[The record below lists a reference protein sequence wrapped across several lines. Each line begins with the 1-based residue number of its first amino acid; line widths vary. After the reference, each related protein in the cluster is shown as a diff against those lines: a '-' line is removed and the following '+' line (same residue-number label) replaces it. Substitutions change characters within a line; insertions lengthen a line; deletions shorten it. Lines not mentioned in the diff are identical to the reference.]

1 MGPSL
6 SAAASL
12 SAVYGPTMDAGEFLG
27 LQSTHNPH
35 RWYLPVVP
43 GIATAGRF
51 LFGGCGLGAAI
62 VAMERVLDRPVVW
75 ATAQYL
81 SFAMV
86 DEVMDI
92 DVTVASHGHFT
103 SQARVVARVGDRE
116 ILTVNAALGSRPT
129 PVDRGWGAAPL
140 VPRPDECPQRHNRIV
155 DEQLAGS
162 IMDRLDIRL
171 AVGAQ
176 WEDFPHAG
184 TADGTSA
191 LWVRLPNI
199 DIAAA
204 SLAILGDYVPYG
216 IAQALGHWTR
226 SNSLD
231 NTLRTIRIVASEWVL
246 LDIAVHGVNQG
257 FGHGRVHLWSE
268 DGVRLGTA
276 SQTAI
281 VREIE

>member
-1 MGPSL
+1 
-6 SAAASL
+6 
-12 SAVYGPTMDAGEFLG
+12 MDAADFLG
-27 LQSTHNPH
+27 LQPTHNPH

-43 GIATAGRF
+43 GIATAGKF

-62 VAMERVLDRPVVW
+62 VAMERVLQRPVVW

-86 DEVMDI
+86 DEVMDV
-92 DVTVASHGHFT
+92 DVTVASHGHYT

-116 ILTVNAALGSRPT
+116 ILTVNAGLGSRPT
-129 PVDRGWGAAPL
+129 PVDRSWGSPPA
-140 VPRPDECPQRHNRIV
+140 VPRPDDCPQRHSRIV
-155 DEQLAGS
+155 EEHLAGS

-176 WEDFPHAG
+176 WEDFPHEG
-184 TADGTSA
+184 MVDGLSA

-199 DIAAA
+199 EMSAA

-231 NTLRTIRIVASEWVL
+231 NTLRTIRIVPSDWVL

-268 DGVRLGTA
+268 DGTRLGTA

-281 VREIE
+281 VREVE

>member
-1 MGPSL
+1 
-6 SAAASL
+6 
-12 SAVYGPTMDAGEFLG
+12 MDAGGFLG
-27 LQSTHNPH
+27 LQPTHNPH
-35 RWYLPVVP
+35 RWFLPVVP
-43 GIATAGRF
+43 GIATGGRF

-62 VAMERVLDRPVVW
+62 VAMERVLERPVVW

-86 DEVMDI
+86 DEVMDV

-116 ILTVNAALGSRPT
+116 ILTVNAALGERPS
-129 PVDRGWGAAPL
+129 PVDRAWGAPPA
-140 VPRPDECPQRHNRIV
+140 VPRPDQCPDRAGRIV
-155 DEQLAGS
+155 EERMAGS
-162 IMDRLDIRL
+162 IMDRLEIRL
-171 AVGAQ
+171 AAGAQ
-176 WEDFPHAG
+176 WDELPGPG

-191 LWVRLPNI
+191 LWVRLPGVEMS
-199 DIAAA
+199 AA

-231 NTLRTIRIVASEWVL
+231 NTLRTITIVPSEWVL
-246 LDIAVHGVNQG
+246 LDIAVHAVHHG
-257 FGHGRVHLWSE
+257 FGHGRVHLWAE
-268 DGVRLGTA
+268 DGTRLGTA
-276 SQTAI
+276 SQTAT